1 MQPTSEERREVAER
15 LRDCIVYAKK
25 HDLNGDCD
33 MGSDKCV
40 ETRNTLYN
48 DIASC
53 IEEYGNFNLSA
64 EQVFTRLADLIDPT
78 CHRERKRVVVDDYRR
93 DTLILP
99 VCSACG
105 FTFDKRMPKP
115 NFCPHCGAR
124 LVERGDD

>member
-1 MQPTSEERREVAER
+1 MTNSDERREVAAR
-15 LRDCIVYAKK
+15 LRDDNHGYGTEYDFFLHA
-25 HDLNGDCD
+25 LGMLREGRGPCD
-33 MGSDKCV
+33 WGKV
-40 ETRNTLYN
+40 HK
-48 DIASC
+48 
-53 IEEYGNFNLSA
+53 
-64 EQVFTRLADLIDPT
+64 RLAELIDPT

-124 LVERGDD
+124 LVERGER

>member
-1 MQPTSEERREVAER
+1 MHSTDERREVAER
-15 LRDCIVYAKK
+15 LRALAD
-25 HDLNGDCD
+25 G
-33 MGSDKCV
+33 GSPMTECSVDS
-40 ETRNTLYN
+40 LY
-48 DIASC
+48 IALGVPCSC
-53 IEEYGNFNLSA
+53 GTGIECAVIGY
-64 EQVFTRLADLIDPT
+64 LADLIDPT

-124 LVERGDD
+124 LVERGER

>member
-1 MQPTSEERREVAER
+1 MAARESSRQEIAER

-78 CHRERKRVVVDDYRR
+78 CYVVGTTSEEGLYGPTIFHHELSCGHTDDTGWPEPPAY
-93 DTLILP
+93 
-99 VCSACG
+99 CYE
-105 FTFDKRMPKP
+105 
-115 NFCPHCGAR
+115 CGAR
-124 LVERGDD
+124 VVADGQD